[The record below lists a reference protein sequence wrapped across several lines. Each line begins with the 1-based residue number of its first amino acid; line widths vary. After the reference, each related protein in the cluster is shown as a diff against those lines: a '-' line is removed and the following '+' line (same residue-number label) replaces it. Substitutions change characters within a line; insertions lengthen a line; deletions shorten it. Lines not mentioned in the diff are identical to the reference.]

1 MTNPPKPIAEFF
13 RLKNAEDEDALPLLF
28 SEDAI
33 AIAAGSAKRGA
44 AARRLW
50 GGLRNRSPACAYHKD
65 IRSLWTKFVQNSAE
79 RK

>member
-33 AIAAGSAKRGA
+33 AIAAGERKERRG
-44 AARRLW
+44 REEIMGW
-50 GGLRNRSPACAYHKD
+50 IEKSISGLRLPQGHSVPLDEVR
-65 IRSLWTKFVQNSAE
+65 AE
-79 RK
+79 